1 MKTRLIN
8 FLLCM
13 LFLNN
18 CFAQTEGYHFY
29 SNLDTIKT
37 SGFYNV
43 VLSPQINSHIK
54 TDYSDV
60 RLIDNNNKWV
70 PHIFHA
76 PFNEISREMVT
87 TNLNFTIVESNKTNT
102 VLLIDAVQQ
111 LNNMTVL
118 IKNTTV
124 EKFGSLS
131 GSNDKQNWFV
141 INDSV
146 LLYPEPSEKNT
157 ESVLNIHF
165 PQINYSNLKLV
176 INNRNKDPFNILALS
191 TKGVAAGF
199 LFSSFSDSILQNPS
213 GILLQKDSGK
223 QSFIKIIQ
231 LKKFHFSQ
239 INIKA
244 EGLKY
249 YNRQVDLYVA
259 ENNNS
264 SFKNPGKFIQSFVIS
279 NNNNLQFNL
288 PLQNANVFY
297 LVVKNED
304 NPALQIKEVST
315 GVGYRYITAYLKKD
329 NSYKIILDN
338 AEAVLPNYDITND
351 YPTIK
356 DSVAILGSGN
366 ILAYE
371 NKEVTKNNSAN
382 NKTLL
387 IWLAVIATLL
397 VLLFFTIT
405 MVKEVNKKK
414 DN

>member
-1 MKTRLIN
+1 MKRRLIN

-118 IKNTTV
+118 IKNTAV

-199 LFSSFSDSILQNPS
+199 LFSSFSDSILQNPP